1 MRQKAIDVKFIL
13 TWIIPLLLH
22 STHTRS
28 SFRKSRV
35 SYFLRPLF
43 IYSLRFPPLVG
54 SAWFDFCFERS
65 WFLMLHKRAFLA
77 ARSNFSLTDRFFLTD
92 SWKVTFRSLNQRSI
106 EMARCWEKKWI
117 ASICETCTRD
127 LSSIKLVKLFMET
140 WWVVQITNTTKR
152 PRENP
157 GKTFLRWD
165 ALANK

>member
-54 SAWFDFCFERS
+54 SAWFDFCSERS

-77 ARSNFSLTDRFFLTD
+77 ARSDFSLTDRFFLTD

-117 ASICETCTRD
+117 AYVSLVRGTF
-127 LSSIKLVKLFMET
+127 LSIKLVKLFMET
-140 WWVVQITNTTKR
+140 WWVVQITFTTKR

-165 ALANK
+165 AFANR